1 MGGRRGGSGVIIISR
16 ASKTDIM
23 RCLSPPLLLKVGDGS
38 GSECQRMCGQGA
50 ILPYILLAMR
60 IRQMHGADAW
70 VRCAWGRCIG
80 CHHSDLIAASGC
92 DMVRP

>member
-1 MGGRRGGSGVIIISR
+1 MEGGGGGGVIIISR

-23 RCLSPPLLLKVGDGS
+23 RCSSPPLRLKVGDGS

-60 IRQMHGADAW
+60 MGQMHRLSSLIPHCSQW
-70 VRCAWGRCIG
+70 V
-80 CHHSDLIAASGC
+80 
-92 DMVRP
+92 